1 VRAGARAQDR
11 EIIRLAVPAL
21 GALAAEPLYILV
33 DTAIVGHLGTP
44 QLAAL
49 AIAGALLTSGLTLF
63 NFLTYGT
70 TAQVARYHGA
80 GREVAA
86 GRLAAQSLWLSVG
99 LGAVLVVLTLALAR
113 PAVAL
118 MGGEG
123 RAGEMA
129 VTYLRISSLGLPFA
143 LIALAGQGYLRGVSS
158 LQRPLA
164 IVVLAN
170 LANVVLELLF
180 VYGFEWGIAGS
191 AWGTV
196 IAQAGMGAAFVR
208 ELLAAPAD
216 DRRPRPELMRPLGR
230 MSGNIAVRTG
240 ALIASF
246 LVASAVI
253 ARIGQASLGAH
264 QIAFQLFFF
273 IALVLDAIAIAGQVI
288 VGRLLGAADADG
300 VYAAARRMNRLVGA
314 RRRGGRAAERVHR
327 RSRGDRAR
335 RHHLAPVRADAA
347 DLWRRVR
354 AGRDPDRRGRRALP
368 QVVDGLLR
376 ALRIRADRARIARVR
391 LGDGWSVV
399 GAGRLDGRA
408 AAHVR
413 RALLARALARHRR
426 HRGRAGGCLSWP
438 YNEGVEF
445 FDRLRRGDSS
455 GGGGGGL

>member
-191 AWGTV
+191 AWGT
-196 IAQAGMGAAFVR
+196 
-208 ELLAAPAD
+208 
-216 DRRPRPELMRPLGR
+216 
-230 MSGNIAVRTG
+230 
-240 ALIASF
+240 
-246 LVASAVI
+246 
-253 ARIGQASLGAH
+253 
-264 QIAFQLFFF
+264 
-273 IALVLDAIAIAGQVI
+273 
-288 VGRLLGAADADG
+288 
-300 VYAAARRMNRLVGA
+300 
-314 RRRGGRAAERVHR
+314 
-327 RSRGDRAR
+327 
-335 RHHLAPVRADAA
+335 
-347 DLWRRVR
+347 
-354 AGRDPDRRGRRALP
+354 
-368 QVVDGLLR
+368 
-376 ALRIRADRARIARVR
+376 
-391 LGDGWSVV
+391 
-399 GAGRLDGRA
+399 
-408 AAHVR
+408 
-413 RALLARALARHRR
+413 
-426 HRGRAGGCLSWP
+426 
-438 YNEGVEF
+438 
-445 FDRLRRGDSS
+445 
-455 GGGGGGL
+455 